1 MHDAV
6 LNPTLCIPL
15 HRGAERFERM
25 VYIELAFNA
34 ASTTCV
40 ETFSYTWV
48 IRVLAS
54 IDDIRSAR

>member
-34 ASTTCV
+34 EEQRLVTQHLPPVLRRSPIRGSFAS
-40 ETFSYTWV
+40 
-48 IRVLAS
+48 
-54 IDDIRSAR
+54 